1 MLSLR
6 GWACVTRRAAVALG
20 ASAARG
26 AGPGPQDRAEF
37 LLLASPVKF
46 FPAADPEAKI
56 LAGLQLRL
64 IRGSTLLEAPS
75 PSSFSKE
82 FCSKSSSTCSSGG
95 SSRSSRSSRSSSTCR
110 SGISNRSSSGSRRR
124 GSLVAQLAGHPRK
137 RVLIGGF
144 ACHLLYKLWEFWPA
158 CDVGG
163 GGGDRAPRRDL
174 PAPIKAFS
182 DEELFAGTS
191 GASKHSV
198 FNWLSDFACATY
210 FRKSEGIPCIRLRLQ
225 NSRWE
230 ALCTWISFHRFFG
243 VWWHAFI

>member
-1 MLSLR
+1 M
-6 GWACVTRRAAVALG
+6 ALG

-26 AGPGPQDRAEF
+26 AGLGPQDRAEF

-56 LAGLQLRL
+56 LAGLQLRQ
-64 IRGSTLLEAPS
+64 IHGSTLLEALS

-95 SSRSSRSSRSSSTCR
+95 SSRSSRSSSTCR

-144 ACHLLYKLWEFWPA
+144 ACHLLYKLWEFGPA

-210 FRKSEGIPCIRLRLQ
+210 FRKSEGILCLRPQ
-225 NSRWE
+225 KPMRWE
-230 ALCTWISFHRFFG
+230 VLCTWISFHRFFG